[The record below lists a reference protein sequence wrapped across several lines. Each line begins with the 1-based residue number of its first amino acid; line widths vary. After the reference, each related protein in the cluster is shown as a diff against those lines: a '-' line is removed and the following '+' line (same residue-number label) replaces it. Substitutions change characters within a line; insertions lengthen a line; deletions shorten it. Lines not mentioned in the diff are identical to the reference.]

1 MNKKVGF
8 IGCGNMGK
16 AMIGGIIKS
25 KLVSRNDII
34 VSTSSQESLDKV
46 RKEFGVGSNLDN
58 KEVARKADIL
68 ILAVKPHLYKG
79 ILREIKEEIRKETIV
94 VSIGAGISLAFLKE
108 NLKEASKFI
117 KTMPNTPASVGEGMS
132 AVSPGEDL
140 NEEEI
145 KEVVNI
151 FESFGEVE
159 IIDEKLMDAFTAI
172 AGSAPAYIF
181 ILIEAMADA
190 GVKEG
195 LARNVAYKMA
205 AQAVL
210 GSAQMVLESSEHPA
224 SLKDKVCSPS
234 GTTIESVISLEK
246 SGFRASIMEAMEVCS
261 EKSKFMGNN
270 R

>member
-1 MNKKVGF
+1 MNKKLGF
-8 IGCGNMGK
+8 IGCGNMAK

-25 KLVSRNDII
+25 KLISRNDII
-34 VSTSSQESLDKV
+34 VSTSSQESLDKA
-46 RKEFGVGSNLDN
+46 RKEFGIGSSLEN
-58 KEVARKADIL
+58 KEVARKSDIL

-79 ILREIKEEIRKETIV
+79 ILREVKEEIHKETIV
-94 VSIGAGISLAFLKE
+94 VSIGAGISLSFLKE
-108 NLKEASKFI
+108 NLKEGSKFI

-132 AVSPGEDL
+132 AISPGENL
-140 NEEEI
+140 KEEEI
-145 KEVVNI
+145 RDVVNI
-151 FESFGEVE
+151 FESFGKVE
-159 IIDEKLMDAFTAI
+159 IIDEELMDAFTAI

-195 LARNVAYKMA
+195 LARKVAYKMA

-210 GSAQMVLESSEHPA
+210 GSARMVLTSDEHPA

-261 EKSKFMGNN
+261 EKSKLMGKNS
-270 R
+270 